1 MQLTALAKVATF
13 WQGNRYILGTLL
25 STMNAI
31 EKGTINW
38 VEQFKVRLH
47 KEMITIQRKAKKV
60 GNCLIEPT
68 LTLVTKYYVVLE
80 YAKEDEKE
88 PIVFFNAQRR

>member
-38 VEQFKVRLH
+38 VE
-47 KEMITIQRKAKKV
+47 
-60 GNCLIEPT
+60 
-68 LTLVTKYYVVLE
+68 
-80 YAKEDEKE
+80 
-88 PIVFFNAQRR
+88 